1 MSKLVLFSVAGALA
15 ATISL
20 SGSHKGETPSAQPQV
35 PMVRLRGV
43 VVDASGNPVSGVVV
57 GTNWTVSEG
66 KAKPGPSVTTGAG
79 GAFDGEFPAYY
90 PIALAVLDQDRD
102 LGGYA
107 VVTEDKKGEEVHIV
121 VSRLAT
127 LKWSLSFDA
136 ERPDWMG
143 AYLMLRDNRPL
154 MFTEDLFTG
163 SLKVPAGEFTFSAS
177 SMVTNRVTVP
187 VNAKPGQTTEL
198 GRLEFI
204 VSGYAKNFGKPA
216 LPLTFSEARGVASD
230 FKLSDLKGKWVLLE
244 FWGYW

>member
-20 SGSHKGETPSAQPQV
+20 SGYHQGGSQSAQPQV
-35 PMVRLRGV
+35 PTVRLRGV
-43 VVDASGNPVSGVVV
+43 VVDASGNPVSGIVVA
-57 GTNWTVSEG
+57 THWMVSGG
-66 KAKPGPSVTTGAG
+66 KATPGPNATTGAD
-79 GAFDGEFPAYY
+79 GAFDSEFPAYY
-90 PIALAVLDQDRD
+90 PIALTVLDQERD

-107 VVTEDKKGEEVHIV
+107 VVTEEKKGEEVRIV
-121 VSRLAT
+121 ATRLAT

-143 AYLMLRDNRPL
+143 AYLMVGDNRPL
-154 MFTEDLFTG
+154 MFTEELFTG
-163 SLKVPAGEFTFSAS
+163 SLKVPAGEFTFSAY
-177 SMVTNRVTVP
+177 SMVTNRVNVP
-187 VNAKPGQTTEL
+187 VNAKPGQVMEL
-198 GRLEFI
+198 GHLEFI

-216 LPLTFSEARGVASD
+216 LPLTFSEARGVPSD